1 MNYRSALIPEHRAQS
16 GHRYRNDDDAFGAQ
30 ASHGRPAGPS
40 VDRQRNSLYNA
51 APARPQDDYRA
62 APHADYGTAT
72 PQDDYNFHAGSGYG
86 DSWSPQDAWAPQDSW
101 SDGGAWNAGEAWG
114 ENDYQAPDTGTWAPE
129 ESWAPEP
136 ESDSPATPTVI
147 PGRRPAKRGGAH
159 RLPAPPAALKGRAAV
174 AAVAAGA
181 VVAAGQAA
189 FASPEQ
195 PSQAVDYEAAGQIH
209 EIAAQSVSLADPSA
223 SPESPQVLNVS
234 GALNPGAFND
244 ILQKGQKYAEDLAA
258 QEAAKLR
265 PLFTK
270 FAAGTFTSGYGARW
284 GVQHLGVDIAGP
296 IGTPIVAVAD
306 GTVIEAGP
314 AAGFGM
320 WVRLLHDDGTV
331 TIYGHIDT
339 ATVSQGQRVMA
350 GDQIAT
356 IGNRGFSTGPHCHF
370 EVWLNGSDKIDPLPW
385 LATRGISLG
394 SQRD

>member
-1 MNYRSALIPEHRAQS
+1 MNYRSALIPEHRAQP

-51 APARPQDDYRA
+51 TPARPQDDYGTA
-62 APHADYGTAT
+62 APH
-72 PQDDYNFHAGSGYG
+72 NAGYQGGRDNSWPTN
-86 DSWSPQDAWAPQDSW
+86 DSWSQQDSWAPQDSW
-101 SDGGAWNAGEAWG
+101 SDGAAWNA
-114 ENDYQAPDTGTWAPE
+114 ENDYQAPEDGSWAPE
-129 ESWAPEP
+129 ESWAPET
-136 ESDSPATPTVI
+136 ESDTPATPTVI
-147 PGRRPAKRGGAH
+147 PGRRAAKRGGAH

-189 FASPEQ
+189 FASPDQ

-209 EIAAQSVSLADPSA
+209 EIAAQSVSLADPAA

-234 GALNPGAFND
+234 GATNVGDFND
-244 ILQKGQKYAEDLAA
+244 ILQKGQKYAQDLAA

-306 GTVIEAGP
+306 ATVIEAGP

-370 EVWLNGSDKIDPLPW
+370 EVWLNGSDKIDPIPW